1 MAMPLMECSTGMI
14 FTESFSQVL
23 TVFENPV
30 LSCRT
35 LCPSAAVAGL
45 SLAPSSHVISLTDKW
60 HSLPRSTCLRWSC
73 AKTLVSG
80 MLWEPA
86 QCPGSESCNDCGSNA
101 GELSFEARSRLA
113 VFLHALSCIEK
124 VKRLPGIDRFAMP
137 SFRIL
142 NFIILSES
150 ESTESLLRASLNLMN
165 EKLFTVSLTVSLFLS
180 VPWIPKHSIPFH
192 PRVLAKVYRYPGH
205 SAKCCVFGFGP
216 TKCCFCCEPWQWH
229 RQDPRFFS
237 ICQAVLDR
245 VLLWQVL

>member
-1 MAMPLMECSTGMI
+1 
-14 FTESFSQVL
+14 
-23 TVFENPV
+23 
-30 LSCRT
+30 
-35 LCPSAAVAGL
+35 
-45 SLAPSSHVISLTDKW
+45 
-60 HSLPRSTCLRWSC
+60 
-73 AKTLVSG
+73 

-86 QCPGSESCNDCGSNA
+86 QCPSSESCNDCGSNA

-113 VFLHALSCIEK
+113 VFLNALSCIEK

-150 ESTESLLRASLNLMN
+150 ESTESLLRAPLNLMN

-192 PRVLAKVYRYPGH
+192 PQVLAKVNRYPGH

-237 ICQAVLDR
+237 ICQAVLIGIGFYCGKCFDEGPQSFALGIPRPLCLVQLGLPWWRCCWR
-245 VLLWQVL
+245 VLAFGLWFGALLLHV